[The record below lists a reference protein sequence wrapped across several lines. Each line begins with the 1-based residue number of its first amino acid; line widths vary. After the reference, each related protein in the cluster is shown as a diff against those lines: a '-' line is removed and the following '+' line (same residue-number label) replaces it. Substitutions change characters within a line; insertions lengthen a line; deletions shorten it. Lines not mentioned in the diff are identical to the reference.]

1 MLGLSAQAVLS
12 LQGHRVRQ
20 DADRAA
26 AGADYRSDLDLV
38 FARPDGSP
46 WGAKSAYDAF
56 KVLLASLGLPGDV
69 HLHGVRHSVA
79 TALLTG
85 EDSIDI
91 PTVGKLLGHTS
102 PATTA
107 ACRTGCIA
115 CAVRGRRSSNS
126 FPAHKSGVKFRSDD
140 LP

>member
-1 MLGLSAQAVLS
+1 VLGLSAQAVLS

-107 ACRTGCIA
+107 GVYAHVLQKRQDEASRQLHRILH
-115 CAVRGRRSSNS
+115 RR
-126 FPAHKSGVKFRSDD
+126 AAAQ
-140 LP
+140 